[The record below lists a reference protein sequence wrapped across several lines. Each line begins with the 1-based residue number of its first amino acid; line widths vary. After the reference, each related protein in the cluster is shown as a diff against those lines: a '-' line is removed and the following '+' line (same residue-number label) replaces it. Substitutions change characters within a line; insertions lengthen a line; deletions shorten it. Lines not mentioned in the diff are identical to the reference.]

1 MQVQCVCAK
10 WKYENKSRRC
20 FTLLY
25 SCTSCNFYQTANS
38 LWQKNVD
45 LTKEWGNLFLNILKE
60 KKDLAINAFSK
71 GAIFLKWGLNKILVK
86 RNLILICK
94 TS

>member
-1 MQVQCVCAK
+1 VKRREQ
-10 WKYENKSRRC
+10 KSS
-20 FTLLY
+20 LLY
-25 SCTSCNFYQTANS
+25 ISKSCNFYQTANS

-71 GAIFLKWGLNKILVK
+71 GEIF
-86 RNLILICK
+86 
-94 TS
+94 